1 MLLLCTA
8 FNILQNETALPA
20 DGPAHFDNA
29 INLRDLSRIFGA
41 AGFEKFR
48 DSRETAADVFRL
60 RYFTRSF
67 REQRA
72 RANLLPFLD
81 NDVRT
86 RRNRVTGEHFL
97 LLAHNH
103 DLRMQIFL
111 VFDNDRAHQAGRFVD
126 VALNGDA
133 RNHVAEFN
141 LAAFIGKN
149 RDVIGIPLH
158 EGLALFHVGA
168 IWFGNNRANHHIVA
182 FELASFGIVHADAA
196 VLIQHDPTAVERLH
210 RAQIVELKMAIIL
223 RLNDRLLEGLA
234 RGSTDV
240 ECSHR
245 QLRSGLANRL
255 RRNDTDR
262 FTQLHELAR
271 GQIASVAHRANAT
284 ATFAG
289 QDRTNL

>member
-48 DSRETAADVFRL
+48 DSRETAGDVFRL

-81 NDVRT
+81 NHVRS

-111 VFDNDRAHQAGRFVD
+111 VFDNRSEEHTS
-126 VALNGDA
+126 
-133 RNHVAEFN
+133 
-141 LAAFIGKN
+141 
-149 RDVIGIPLH
+149 
-158 EGLALFHVGA
+158 
-168 IWFGNNRANHHIVA
+168 
-182 FELASFGIVHADAA
+182 ELQSPYDLV
-196 VLIQHDPTAVERLH
+196 
-210 RAQIVELKMAIIL
+210 
-223 RLNDRLLEGLA
+223 
-234 RGSTDV
+234 
-240 ECSHR
+240 
-245 QLRSGLANRL
+245 
-255 RRNDTDR
+255 
-262 FTQLHELAR
+262 
-271 GQIASVAHRANAT
+271 
-284 ATFAG
+284 
-289 QDRTNL
+289 